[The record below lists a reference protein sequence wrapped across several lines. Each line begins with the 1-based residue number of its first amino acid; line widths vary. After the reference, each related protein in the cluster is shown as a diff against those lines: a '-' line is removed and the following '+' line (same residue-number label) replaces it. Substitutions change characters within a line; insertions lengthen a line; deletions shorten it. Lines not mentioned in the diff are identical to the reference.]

1 MRPNNNQRR
10 GRGRAGRRP
19 NIPARAQTYDSNG
32 PGGRIRGNAT
42 QVYEKYAALARD
54 AMAAGD
60 RVLAEGLHQYA
71 EHYYRIINDSTDPEP
86 TRPPAP
92 PREEGEA
99 AQEAPKDAADGAEAA
114 AAKPDASPVPAAP
127 VSGAQEESSASSR
140 RPRRRPRAPM
150 GESGDTE
157 GAPPRQAERS
167 ETAASDASESETSP
181 AEDEGLRKMLS
192 ASASPQAEEKPSRRR
207 KANGAAQ
214 TADSEAEITAADEQ
228 PEATPESV

>member
-42 QVYEKYAALARD
+42 QVYEKYVALARD

-60 RVLAEGLHQYA
+60 RVLAEGLNQHA

-86 TRPPAP
+86 LRPPAP
-92 PREEGEA
+92 PKEESEAVSEAAEQPAASGEA
-99 AQEAPKDAADGAEAA
+99 PVETAKEDA
-114 AAKPDASPVPAAP
+114 
-127 VSGAQEESSASSR
+127 ESQPPR
-140 RPRRRPRAPM
+140 RSRRRPRPQLGD
-150 GESGDTE
+150 GEAAGDAAQSKPAQPADE
-157 GAPPRQAERS
+157 QVVRS
-167 ETAASDASESETSP
+167 EASEQPS

-192 ASASPQAEEKPSRRR
+192 ATGGASGGNTSSRRR
-207 KANGAAQ
+207 KSNGSAEAG
-214 TADSEAEITAADEQ
+214 EAEASDEQ
-228 PEATPESV
+228 PETASESV

>member
-54 AMAAGD
+54 ATAAGD
-60 RVLAEGLHQYA
+60 RVLAEGLNQYA

-92 PREEGEA
+92 PREETEA
-99 AQEAPKDAADGAEAA
+99 ASDGAREAAESAEAA
-114 AAKPDASPVPAAP
+114 AATGEAPAPAAQDEQP
-127 VSGAQEESSASSR
+127 VQSR
-140 RPRRRPRAPM
+140 RSRRRPRAQMGDADGMEEAQPKREERAARTADVGADAEAPM
-150 GESGDTE
+150 
-157 GAPPRQAERS
+157 AE
-167 ETAASDASESETSP
+167 
-181 AEDEGLRKMLS
+181 EDEGLRKMLS
-192 ASASPQAEEKPSRRR
+192 STASPPAAEPSTRRR

-214 TADSEAEITAADEQ
+214 AADSEPESATAEEQ

>member
-10 GRGRAGRRP
+10 GRGRSGRRP
-19 NIPARAQTYDSNG
+19 NVPARAQTYDSNG

-86 TRPPAP
+86 NRPPAP
-92 PREEGEA
+92 PREEVEA
-99 AQEAPKDAADGAEAA
+99 GQEASVETTEQA
-114 AAKPDASPVPAAP
+114 ASPVDTPAQA
-127 VSGAQEESSASSR
+127 SEEEQQPPR
-140 RPRRRPRAPM
+140 RSRRRPRPPVGD
-150 GESGDTE
+150 GEPAD
-157 GAPPRQAERS
+157 ERRALKAD
-167 ETAASDASESETSP
+167 TAADGEKRPGDGSD
-181 AEDEGLRKMLS
+181 EDEGLRKMLS
-192 ASASPQAEEKPSRRR
+192 ASAGPTAGEGTPRRR
-207 KANGAAQ
+207 KANGAAE
-214 TADSEAEITAADEQ
+214 TAANEAEPAPAEEQ

>member
-42 QVYEKYAALARD
+42 QVYEKYVALARD

-60 RVLAEGLHQYA
+60 RVLAEGLNQHA

-86 TRPPAP
+86 LRPPAP
-92 PREEGEA
+92 PKEESEAAPEAAEQPAASGEA
-99 AQEAPKDAADGAEAA
+99 PTETAKDDAESQ
-114 AAKPDASPVPAAP
+114 PP
-127 VSGAQEESSASSR
+127 R
-140 RPRRRPRAPM
+140 RSRRRPRPQLGD
-150 GESGDTE
+150 GEAAAD
-157 GAPPRQAERS
+157 AAQAKPAQPADEQAVRS
-167 ETAASDASESETSP
+167 EASEQPS

-192 ASASPQAEEKPSRRR
+192 ATGGASGGNTSSRRR
-207 KANGAAQ
+207 KSNGSAEANEPDAP
-214 TADSEAEITAADEQ
+214 DEQ
-228 PEATPESV
+228 PEAASEPV

>member
-86 TRPPAP
+86 LRPPAP
-92 PREEGEA
+92 PREEAEA
-99 AQEAPKDAADGAEAA
+99 AQDAPREATEGSEAGSSTSDTPA
-114 AAKPDASPVPAAP
+114 PASPAAGGQAEPPAAP
-127 VSGAQEESSASSR
+127 R
-140 RPRRRPRAPM
+140 RSRRRPRA
-150 GESGDTE
+150 SAGD
-157 GAPPRQAERS
+157 GAGMEEAQPRHAERPKAVGDG
-167 ETAASDASESETSP
+167 AADAESLP

-192 ASASPQAEEKPSRRR
+192 ATASPQAEENSSRRR
-207 KANGAAQ
+207 KTNGAAQ
-214 TADSEAEITAADEQ
+214 ASEGEAEKAVADEQ
-228 PEATPESV
+228 PEATTESV